1 MTEYALVVFGICCV
15 VGVLS
20 LITYGS
26 GRAEAV
32 SLGII
37 TLFIISSPIAEA
49 LGGTDPE
56 GWFDFAEA
64 PELDIDS
71 GYGEYIEEAFADG
84 IASAVAEKFDLD
96 KEDIGVRLYGFDE
109 RTMTAER
116 ARVILSGRAA
126 LADSKAIQ
134 RYLGE
139 LSVGECSVE
148 IEIG

>member
-1 MTEYALVVFGICCV
+1 MTEYALAVFGICCV

-26 GRAEAV
+26 GRAEAI

-37 TLFIISSPIAEA
+37 TLFIIASPIAEA
-49 LGGTDPE
+49 VGQADPD
-56 GWFDFAEA
+56 GWLEFEDT
-64 PELDIDS
+64 PKLDIES
-71 GYGEYIEEAFADG
+71 GYGEYLEDAFAEG
-84 IASAVAEKFDLD
+84 ICSAVAEKFDLN

-109 RTMTAER
+109 KTMTAER

-126 LADSKAIQ
+126 LADSKAVL

-148 IEIG
+148 IDIG